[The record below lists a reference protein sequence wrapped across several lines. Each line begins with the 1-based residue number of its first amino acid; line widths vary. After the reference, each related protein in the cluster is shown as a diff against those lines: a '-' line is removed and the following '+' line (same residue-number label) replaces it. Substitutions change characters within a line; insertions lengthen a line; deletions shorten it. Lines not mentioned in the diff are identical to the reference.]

1 MNVNTAVRFG
11 LMAGGLLIALAAT
24 RRWTKYVQDSFKASA
39 ADDEYLPY
47 RAPTT

>member
-11 LMAGGLLIALAAT
+11 LMTGGLLIALVVT
-24 RRWTKYVQDSFKASA
+24 GRWVKYVKDSFKASA